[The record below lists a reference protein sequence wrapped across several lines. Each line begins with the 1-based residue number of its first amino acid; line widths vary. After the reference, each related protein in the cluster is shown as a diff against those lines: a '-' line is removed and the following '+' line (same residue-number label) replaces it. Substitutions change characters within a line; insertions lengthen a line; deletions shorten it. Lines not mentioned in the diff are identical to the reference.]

1 VVRDRPEQQGRRDG
15 GQRNAGEVQVTLAL
29 VQLTEPDG
37 ERQRE
42 QEAEQHLDAERDD
55 AEFLNQLGEVTVIT
69 LGKGLWPLILG
80 LLRIACTYHSRAA
93 TRS

>member
-1 VVRDRPEQQGRRDG
+1 MTKFLIRRTL
-15 GQRNAGEVQVTLAL
+15 QAILVLFLVSVFTLAL
-29 VQLTEPDG
+29 VQMTEPDS

-80 LLRIACTYHSRAA
+80 LPRIACTYHSRAA